1 MSLWWPPDK
10 LCTRLRAGAE
20 AMNNTTRNRVLWAI
34 TALFA
39 VFSFLKATPLASSIK
54 AFIPAIS
61 ILVPTLF
68 ALLHGSRRLGWHTL
82 GAFFAITFVVS
93 WCLESLSIATGFP
106 FGHYHYSER
115 LGPKLG
121 TVPLLIMPAYFAV
134 CYLSWNLAHV
144 VLDKFDHQSD
154 ALQRFA
160 VPLLAAFIMVMWDM
174 CMDPARSTVNQAWIW
189 HQGGSYFG
197 VPFSNF
203 MGWFLCVYI
212 IFQLL
217 AWYLART
224 TAGQPRPDNGDGY
237 KIHWHQVTALYGATF
252 IEFVAFAALGPGGV
266 VTDAVQQAWS
276 VRAMYE
282 TLGLVSIFT
291 MLFVTCLAFFKVQA
305 AERLK

>member
-1 MSLWWPPDK
+1 MSND
-10 LCTRLRAGAE
+10 
-20 AMNNTTRNRVLWAI
+20 TRNRTLWAI

-39 VFSFLKATPLASSIK
+39 MFSFIKATPLAASLT
-54 AFIPAIS
+54 ALIPAIS

-68 ALLHGSRRLGWHTL
+68 AALHGSRRLGLQTL
-82 GAFFAITFVVS
+82 LVFFVITFVVS

-106 FGHYHYSER
+106 FGHYHYTER

-144 VLDKFDHQSD
+144 VLDKFDQRAD

-160 VPLLAAFIMVMWDM
+160 VPLLAAFIMVMWDL
-174 CMDPARSTVNQAWIW
+174 CMDPARSTLGQAWIW
-189 HQGGSYFG
+189 RDGGGYFG

-203 MGWFLCVYI
+203 MGWFLCVYV

-217 AWYLART
+217 AVYLTLVPQRHEPAVS
-224 TAGQPRPDNGDGY
+224 GDDR
-237 KIHWHQVTALYGATF
+237 KLHWHQVTALYAATAV
-252 IEFVAFAALGPGGV
+252 EFVAFAAFAADRT
-266 VTDAVQQAWS
+266 VTDLGQQAWS

-282 TLGLVSIFT
+282 TLGLVALFT
-291 MLFVTCLAFFKVQA
+291 MVFVSCLAFFKVQA
-305 AERLK
+305 SPRLT